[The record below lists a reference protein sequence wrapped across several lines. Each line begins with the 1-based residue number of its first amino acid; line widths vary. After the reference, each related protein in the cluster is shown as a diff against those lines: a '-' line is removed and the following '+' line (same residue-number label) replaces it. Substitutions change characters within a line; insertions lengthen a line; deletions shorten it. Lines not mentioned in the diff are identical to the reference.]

1 MPSFFDF
8 ELGKALFHAVGEADF
23 GVLAW
28 PLSVLMVLRSYQS
41 YVTYGLSAL
50 IVIAFFI
57 GQLYYAQIEHS
68 VAVVHAFAIRLQM
81 AARNSIQS
89 LLASQR
95 IPIASRR
102 DPLSNEASIII

>member
-8 ELGKALFHAVGEADF
+8 ELCKALFHAVGEADF

-28 PLSVLMVLRSYQS
+28 PLSVLILLRSYQS
-41 YVTYGLSAL
+41 YVTYGLSAS

-68 VAVVHAFAIRLQM
+68 VAVVHTFAIRLHK
-81 AARNSIQS
+81 A
-89 LLASQR
+89 
-95 IPIASRR
+95 
-102 DPLSNEASIII
+102 